1 MSYITNI
8 NRIDSELK
16 TVFND
21 VLIDNSDFR
30 QLNIKLSKPVDT
42 EINESLEMVIFVS
55 QTNLN
60 NINPILEWGYY
71 TDPNK
76 LDNSIKFRSPSDS
89 LASSINGII
98 KGNRLNE
105 DYLNSIKKPEKINE
119 SSTDEIEDEITHIN
133 QTYVLS
139 TGELKINS
147 KKLCNYISTKY
158 GVIVDDVQ
166 IEYNDVNTGRLRK
179 YSFTDF
185 NSPTMGDEAN
195 VSLLGLSSKSISG
208 NIEPSTWISIE
219 NDIRKIPFVE
229 FVNSSTYN
237 YSCFFTFSTKVFV
250 ELV

>member
-8 NRIDSELK
+8 NKIDSELK

-30 QLNIKLSKPVDT
+30 QLNIKLSKPVDIET
-42 EINESLEMVIFVS
+42 NESLEMIIFVS

-76 LDNSIKFRSPSDS
+76 MDNLIKFRSSSDS
-89 LASSINGII
+89 LANSIKEII

-105 DYLNSIKKPEKINE
+105 GYLNSIKKSEKINE
-119 SSTDEIEDEITHIN
+119 SSTDEIDDEITHIN
-133 QTYVLS
+133 QTYILS

-166 IEYNDVNTGRLRK
+166 IEYNDVNTGRSRI
-179 YSFTDF
+179 TNF
-185 NSPTMGDEAN
+185 NLPTMGDEAN
-195 VSLLGLSSKSISG
+195 VSLLGLSSKSING